1 MTKGRKRSRPKSG
14 RKIVARGTPAR
25 WKVAWHPKA
34 LDEKNAI
41 EEAVERVAIAHVI
54 EKLEVDGPALR
65 NPHQSGV
72 KGEEGSGLRELR
84 PRRGR
89 SRWRPLY
96 RRIDETLFAIL
107 ASVPRRKSTRRA
119 MQRPCAWRS
128 RGSSGWKKPRRRSSL
143 NGNYKLVIGDSRF
156 EHG

>member
-1 MTKGRKRSRPKSG
+1 MTKGRKRSRPKRA
-14 RKIVARGTPAR
+14 RKIVAKGTSAR
-25 WKVAWHPKA
+25 WEVAWHPKA

-41 EEAVERVAIAHVI
+41 EDVAERVAIAHVI

-65 NPHQSGV
+65 SPHQSGV

-96 RRIDETLFAIL
+96 RRADEALFAVL
-107 ASVPRRKSTRRA
+107 AIGPEAEIDKEGYAKAVRLAKQRLRRLE
-119 MQRPCAWRS
+119 
-128 RGSSGWKKPRRRSSL
+128 KP
-143 NGNYKLVIGDSRF
+143 K
-156 EHG
+156 EKE